1 MAEKEFTLKVIKSE
15 PTPRHRRVAP
25 GANGDAMN
33 RVSTGSQVSGSGNAG
48 SAQGDGHVHAN
59 KGALD
64 KIGVTDDGYV
74 TITDMPDAE
83 TVTEKAK
90 AGYADTAG
98 TADEAKTLTED
109 SEVWEMFVSR
119 LKDDVVKGNI
129 SFEKAIAVAGLATLA
144 GGLKIGGYGID
155 KSGKATLAEVAATLM
170 KATSAEAGR
179 LKVTEAADIVLSL
192 LRSADFVSGATG
204 AGVAIQKNGSSWKME
219 IDELLV
225 RKIATFLK
233 LEIRELSYVGGN
245 IVLSKAG
252 NEITKVEKVSG
263 GWKCL
268 FTANEGDEVQN
279 FWKAGDQARCQKFD
293 VAEGTNESVQSK
305 YYWRLV
311 TEVGKDY
318 VVLSETDYDT
328 GVTNSEPAAGD
339 KIVQMG
345 FRLSGDEGDKDRTSL
360 IILSTSGENTPSI
373 EAYTGV
379 VGYEL
384 SAEKRLFI
392 LSPGEVSFRSDF
404 FRWTSGGVK
413 FPQEVYR
420 GDWESGTSYNYYD
433 KVTHNGSTWIC
444 IATEG
449 TSSEPAKGNAAWKEY
464 AEKGEKG
471 DTGATGPQGAPGKDG
486 ATGPQGPQGPQGE
499 KGDKGDKGERGL
511 QGLQGEKGEQG
522 IPGKNGADGQDGRTS
537 YFHIKYAP
545 VASPTSAQMTETP
558 DVYIGTYVDYTA
570 ADSTDPSDYAWARF
584 QGLQGERGAQGIAGK
599 NGADGKTYYL
609 HIAYA
614 NSADGGTGFS
624 VSDSAGKLYIGQY
637 TDTTAA
643 DSTDPS
649 KYSWTR
655 IKGDKG
661 DTGAD
666 GKDGVGVASV
676 DVLYYL
682 SSSSSS
688 LRGGS
693 WSTDAPSWAD
703 GKYMWS
709 KTKVVYTDGSSK
721 ETAAVCITGAKGATG
736 GKGATGAAGKGVKS
750 IVEQYYLSSSSTSQS
765 GGSWGTSVPAWA
777 DGKYMWTRS
786 VITYTDGSSVTTN
799 AVCVT
804 GGKGATGAGYSPNMI
819 LHTKDMDG
827 WNWGHDNPGRVS
839 ITREEDENGFYRIK
853 SECIQA
859 GRVNGYTWIEDDFPD
874 EPHNIFKPGEKY
886 TLSLE
891 YKATNTVYLGV
902 DIREATTNT
911 KINIL
916 PGTYFP
922 ASENW
927 TRISLEGI
935 CPTGADDE
943 KWKRSLLSA
952 ALSTSTAAVGD
963 VAYIRKICL
972 VEGTNTQWVPA
983 ASEMVGQD
991 GVGIKSIVNYYA
1003 VSTSNTTKPGT
1014 WSTTVPK
1021 LTSTNKYLWNYERV
1035 TYTDSSYK
1043 DTEARV
1049 IGVYGDK
1056 GATGAAGKDGKGI
1069 KSITE
1074 YYLATSAGSGVT
1086 TGTSGWTT
1094 SVQTITATKKYLWN
1108 YEVTAYTD
1116 GSSTKSSPVVIGVY
1130 GEKGD
1135 TGAKGDKGATGETL
1149 SGGKMMFA
1157 DPTFK
1162 SGMNSIVKYSN
1173 GTAANKAK
1181 LLVERISTSGLADV
1195 PTQSGY
1201 CIRVTVGAAQ
1211 SPGHGGVCQGIASRA
1226 GAVFVQKIIA
1236 KIPSGYTLESISNQM
1251 GTGYKHE
1258 FLTSRAGTGKYET
1271 YLIKTTCG
1279 ATGSFEGGGHIYI
1292 NGGSTPTE
1300 ASPLVWYIAYM
1311 TAFDLT
1317 ADEEALSVTVDVE
1330 PGIIALKTE
1339 SDGSV
1344 VYEGNTAKI
1353 SAKCGSAAASVA
1365 YGGAGTLVKTGFST
1379 LGTSVSGGVL
1389 TVTLSGVETVKKTAK
1404 MPDGKGGTTT
1414 KTIMLPVSGGSA
1426 VFDVT
1431 VTYKNRTETRRVTVP
1446 FTVDVKASMS
1456 EIVALQDG
1464 SVEQIWG
1471 SEGMYQQLATLK
1483 TTAGE
1488 LKSTVESMPL
1498 GGPNLL
1504 PHSMWRAVVR
1514 TEAGNTW
1521 VKLKKG
1527 VKYTLSA
1534 RACAEEG
1541 KDLFVSAYA
1550 VQSSGQW
1557 GRSNAIRFTEAD
1569 FADKSLTFV
1578 LEDKNGF
1585 TYNDE
1590 VRVQVYA
1597 VNVVKGTASATEGK
1611 GAVVWVQLEEGP
1623 AATTWQA
1630 QAGDYEERPSLLKA
1644 DEWTHDKGVEDKE
1657 VKLADGTTGT
1667 AKYYKAPST
1676 TYRNMV
1682 MSADAKNPL
1691 FAEPDTQYTISVWAK
1706 GTGRI
1711 KMYMTANTIGSINM
1725 DGAKRIDTDGETEY
1739 MELGSTWKR
1748 YEATITTDKTVAK
1761 NGRVYPLRLFD
1772 SGSEVWCYGWKVE
1785 KGGMATGGGGA
1796 SLKYEKELHEY
1807 KSDIQQ
1813 LSDEINLTVKKDDIE
1828 TAGIHLDG
1836 ENSTITL
1843 RGDRTIIDGEE
1854 FDANNATFRNL
1865 TVAGNLRTSVVQQ
1878 PYANDNIFIGKD
1890 GGGSLGWMFV
1900 HDSGQPSSAK
1910 SYVFMPPDPDFIGS
1924 RVILHACSAQDSSG
1938 THIATHGMYVLG
1950 GRTFCKHA
1958 YLEANA
1964 GTYYLSRV
1972 NAGTGG
1978 IRSVAQSVL
1987 TGADY
1992 FSGKRASV
2000 SGGGYCVPNALNNL
2014 VGATVEL
2021 IGAPAFSAS
2030 AILCPYVVRLGD
2042 DMLYNREA
2050 PPYVLV
2056 DEPLVTDPLH
2066 AKLKA
2071 LYDKGGA
2078 GAITDLGVG
2087 YGVITGAT
2095 MKYHYSSADSGLMRT
2110 KTGLVLFKVP
2120 LCQWFISIYNAV
2132 SGTFS
2137 RASVGTT
2144 WENEE
2149 WN

>member
-15 PTPRHRRVAP
+15 PTPRRRRVAP

-74 TITDMPDAE
+74 TVTDMPGAE

-109 SEVWEMFVSR
+109 SEVWAMFVSR

-129 SFEKAIAVAGLATLA
+129 SFEKAIAVAGVATLA
-144 GGLKIGGYGID
+144 GGLKIGDYGID

-179 LKVTEAADIVLSL
+179 LKVTEAAEIVLSL
-192 LRSADFVSGATG
+192 LKSADFVSGATG

-252 NEITKVEKVSG
+252 NEITAVEKVGG
-263 GWKCL
+263 GWKCS
-268 FTANEGDEVQN
+268 FTSNEGDEVQN

-318 VVLSETDYDT
+318 VVLSETDYDE

-360 IILSTSGENTPSI
+360 IVLSTSGENTPSI

-392 LSPGEVSFRSDF
+392 LSPGEVSFRSDM
-404 FRWTSGGVK
+404 FRWMSGGVK
-413 FPQEVYR
+413 FPQVLVR
-420 GDWESGTSYNYYD
+420 GDWESGEAYSYYD
-433 KVTHNGSTWIC
+433 EVSHGGSTWIC
-444 IATEG
+444 ISPEG
-449 TSSEPAKGNAAWKEY
+449 TTEEPGTGDDWQLRVS
-464 AEKGEKG
+464 KG
-471 DTGATGPQGAPGKDG
+471 DQGA
-486 ATGPQGPQGPQGE
+486 QGPQGP
-499 KGDKGDKGERGL
+499 
-511 QGLQGEKGEQG
+511 
-522 IPGKNGADGQDGRTS
+522 A
-537 YFHIKYAP
+537 
-545 VASPTSAQMTETP
+545 
-558 DVYIGTYVDYTA
+558 
-570 ADSTDPSDYAWARF
+570 
-584 QGLQGERGAQGIAGK
+584 
-599 NGADGKTYYL
+599 
-609 HIAYA
+609 
-614 NSADGGTGFS
+614 
-624 VSDSAGKLYIGQY
+624 
-637 TDTTAA
+637 
-643 DSTDPS
+643 
-649 KYSWTR
+649 
-655 IKGDKG
+655 
-661 DTGAD
+661 GAD
-666 GKDGVGVASV
+666 GKDGQDGKDGAQGPQGDQGAPGPTGPAGAQGEQGPQGERGPQGVQGPA
-676 DVLYYL
+676 
-682 SSSSSS
+682 
-688 LRGGS
+688 G
-693 WSTDAPSWAD
+693 AD
-703 GKYMWS
+703 GK
-709 KTKVVYTDGSSK
+709 
-721 ETAAVCITGAKGATG
+721 
-736 GKGATGAAGKGVKS
+736 
-750 IVEQYYLSSSSTSQS
+750 
-765 GGSWGTSVPAWA
+765 
-777 DGKYMWTRS
+777 
-786 VITYTDGSSVTTN
+786 
-799 AVCVT
+799 
-804 GGKGATGAGYSPNMI
+804 
-819 LHTKDMDG
+819 
-827 WNWGHDNPGRVS
+827 
-839 ITREEDENGFYRIK
+839 
-853 SECIQA
+853 
-859 GRVNGYTWIEDDFPD
+859 
-874 EPHNIFKPGEKY
+874 
-886 TLSLE
+886 
-891 YKATNTVYLGV
+891 
-902 DIREATTNT
+902 
-911 KINIL
+911 
-916 PGTYFP
+916 
-922 ASENW
+922 
-927 TRISLEGI
+927 
-935 CPTGADDE
+935 
-943 KWKRSLLSA
+943 
-952 ALSTSTAAVGD
+952 
-963 VAYIRKICL
+963 
-972 VEGTNTQWVPA
+972 
-983 ASEMVGQD
+983 D

-1003 VSTSNTTKPGT
+1003 LSTSNTTKPGT

-1116 GSSTKSSPVVIGVY
+1116 GTSSKSSPVIIGVY
-1130 GEKGD
+1130 GEKGDQGDKGD

-1195 PTQSGY
+1195 PTGSGY

-1211 SPGHGGVCQGIASRA
+1211 SPGHGGVCQGIASRP

-1279 ATGSFEGGGHIYI
+1279 AAGSFSSGGHIYI
-1292 NGGSTPTE
+1292 AGGSTPTE

-1344 VYEGNTAKI
+1344 VYKGNTAKI

-1414 KTIMLPVSGGSA
+1414 KTIMLPVTGGSA

-1578 LEDKNGF
+1578 LEDKNGD
-1585 TYNDE
+1585 TYDDE
-1590 VRVQVYA
+1590 VRVLVYA
-1597 VNVVKGTASATEGK
+1597 VNVVKDAARPTEGK

-1667 AKYYKAPST
+1667 VKYYKAPST

-1691 FAEPDTQYTISVWAK
+1691 FAEPDTQYTVSVWAK
-1706 GTGRI
+1706 GSGELR
-1711 KMYMTANTIGSINM
+1711 MYLRATQTLGCVSGEGVLTTDKDGTAVFEL
-1725 DGAKRIDTDGETEY
+1725 TDE
-1739 MELGSTWKR
+1739 WKR
-1748 YEATITTDKTVAK
+1748 YEATVTTGATVTENAVYAARVM
-1761 NGRVYPLRLFD
+1761 NGD
-1772 SGSEVWCYGWKVE
+1772 EVWCYGWKVE

-1796 SLKYEKELHEY
+1796 SLRYESE
-1807 KSDIQQ
+1807 IQQ
-1813 LSDEINLTVKKDDIE
+1813 LDKEINLSVKKDDLE
-1828 TAGIHLDG
+1828 LVGIHLDG
-1836 ENSTITL
+1836 EESTIRL
-1843 RGDRTIIDGEE
+1843 VAGKTIIEGDE
-1854 FDANNATFRNL
+1854 FEANNAVFKNL

-1878 PYANDNIFIGKD
+1878 PYADDNIFVGKD

-1900 HDSGQPSSAK
+1900 HDSGQVSSAK
-1910 SYVFMPPDPDFIGS
+1910 AYVFMPPDPDFIGS
-1924 RVILHACSAQDSSG
+1924 RVILHACSALDNTGEHTS
-1938 THIATHGMYVLG
+1938 THGMYVLG

-1958 YLEANA
+1958 YLEKS
-1964 GTYYLSRV
+1964 GSTYYLSRV
-1972 NAGTGG
+1972 NSGG

-1987 TGADY
+1987 AGADY
-1992 FSGKRASV
+1992 FSGKSV
-2000 SGGGYCVPNALNNL
+2000 SGSGGYFVPNAMNNL

-2030 AILCPYVVRLGD
+2030 AVLCPYVVRLGD

-2056 DEPLVTDPLH
+2056 DYPVTWDALH
-2066 AKLKA
+2066 LKLKA
-2071 LYDKGGA
+2071 IYDKGGA
-2078 GAITDLGVG
+2078 GAIEALGVG

-2095 MKYHYSSADSGLMRT
+2095 MKFHYSKSNSSLMQTVSGLT
-2110 KTGLVLFKVP
+2110 LFKVP

-2137 RASVGTT
+2137 RAAAGNVTENLE
-2144 WENEE
+2144 WE
-2149 WN
+2149 

>member
-15 PTPRHRRVAP
+15 PTPRRRRVVP

-48 SAQGDGHVHAN
+48 SSQGDGHVHAN

-98 TADEAKTLTED
+98 TADEAKTLTAD

-119 LKDDVVKGNI
+119 LKDDIVKGNI
-129 SFEKAIAVAGLATLA
+129 TFEKAIAVAGLATLA
-144 GGLKIGGYGID
+144 GGLKIGSYGID
-155 KSGKATLAEVAATLM
+155 KSGKATLAEVAAAIV
-170 KATSAEAGR
+170 KATSAEAKT
-179 LKVTEAADIVLSL
+179 LKVTQAADLILSVLKS
-192 LRSADFVSGATG
+192 SDFVSGAAG
-204 AGVAIQKNGSSWKME
+204 KGVAIQKKGDSWSME

-263 GWKCL
+263 GWKCS
-268 FTANEGDEVQN
+268 FTSNEGDEVQN

-311 TEVGKDY
+311 TEVGEDY

-379 VGYEL
+379 VGYAL
-384 SAEKRLFI
+384 AAEKRLFI
-392 LSPGEVSFRSDF
+392 LSPGEVSFRSDL

-420 GDWESGTSYNYYD
+420 GGWESGTAYNYYD

-464 AEKGEKG
+464 AEKG
-471 DTGATGPQGAPGKDG
+471 ATGAPGSSVTVSSTTITYAKHTNGTTPPTSGWSEAVPAVPAGQYLWSKTVVKYSDG
-486 ATGPQGPQGPQGE
+486 KSTTTYTVARSGTNGTPGTSVTVKSTSVKYAVTASASQPADSAFTN
-499 KGDKGDKGERGL
+499 DKIPALTPGQYLWSMTVVTYSDGKSTKSYAVSRIGTDGSKGE
-511 QGLQGEKGEQG
+511 
-522 IPGKNGADGQDGRTS
+522 PGTDGKTS
-537 YFHIKYAP
+537 YTHFAYA
-545 VASPTSAQMTETP
+545 SS
-558 DVYIGTYVDYTA
+558 
-570 ADSTDPSDYAWARF
+570 
-584 QGLQGERGAQGIAGK
+584 
-599 NGADGKTYYL
+599 ADGKT
-609 HIAYA
+609 
-614 NSADGGTGFS
+614 GFS
-624 VSDSAGKLYIGQY
+624 KTYFNGALYIGTCSDFNEEDPDSY
-637 TDTTAA
+637 TAYTWA
-643 DSTDPS
+643 
-649 KYSWTR
+649 R
-655 IKGDKG
+655 LKG
-661 DTGAD
+661 
-666 GKDGVGVASV
+666 
-676 DVLYYL
+676 
-682 SSSSSS
+682 
-688 LRGGS
+688 
-693 WSTDAPSWAD
+693 
-703 GKYMWS
+703 
-709 KTKVVYTDGSSK
+709 
-721 ETAAVCITGAKGATG
+721 E
-736 GKGATGAAGKGVKS
+736 
-750 IVEQYYLSSSSTSQS
+750 
-765 GGSWGTSVPAWA
+765 
-777 DGKYMWTRS
+777 
-786 VITYTDGSSVTTN
+786 
-799 AVCVT
+799 
-804 GGKGATGAGYSPNMI
+804 TGAGYSPNM
-819 LHTKDMDG
+819 LLGSKSMSDWRFGTDNKDRVKWSVVNDEETGHCVKQTVTADG
-827 WNWGHDNPGRVS
+827 
-839 ITREEDENGFYRIK
+839 T
-853 SECIQA
+853 
-859 GRVNGYTWIEDDFPD
+859 VNGHFYTTIP
-874 EPHNIFKPGEKY
+874 NILTTAANRLFTPGKEY
-886 TLSLE
+886 TLSFD
-891 YKATNTVYLGV
+891 YKATANIHVGFRISSSGSEQLRNYVFPITV
-902 DIREATTNT
+902 
-911 KINIL
+911 
-916 PGTYFP
+916 FP
-922 ASENW
+922 AS
-927 TRISLEGI
+927 
-935 CPTGADDE
+935 AD
-943 KWKRSLLSA
+943 WKRASMTVVAPDGTDGEEWAGALGIMSLVSPRVA
-952 ALSTSTAAVGD
+952 GD
-963 VAYIRKICL
+963 EAYFRKVCL
-972 VEGTNTQWVPA
+972 IEGTNTQWVPA
-983 ASEMVGQD
+983 ASEMVGVD
-991 GVGIKSIVNYYA
+991 GV
-1003 VSTSNTTKPGT
+1003 
-1014 WSTTVPK
+1014 
-1021 LTSTNKYLWNYERV
+1021 
-1035 TYTDSSYK
+1035 
-1043 DTEARV
+1043 
-1049 IGVYGDK
+1049 
-1056 GATGAAGKDGKGI
+1056 GI

-1130 GEKGD
+1130 GDKGA

-1162 SGMNSIVKYSN
+1162 SGMNSIEKYSN

-1211 SPGHGGVCQGIASRA
+1211 SPGHGGVIQGIKSRP

-1236 KIPSGYTLESISNQM
+1236 KIPAGYTLESISSQM

-1279 ATGSFEGGGHIYI
+1279 AAGPFSTGGHIYI
-1292 NGGSTPTE
+1292 EGGSTPTE
-1300 ASPLVWYIAYM
+1300 AAPLVWYIAYM

-1317 ADEEALSVTVDVE
+1317 ADEEALAVTVDVE

-1344 VYEGNTAKI
+1344 VYECNTAKI

-1483 TTAGE
+1483 QTAGE

-1514 TEAGNTW
+1514 SEAGNTW

-1557 GRSNAIRFTEAD
+1557 GRSNAIRFTEAA
-1569 FADKSLTFV
+1569 FAEKSLTFV
-1578 LEDKNGF
+1578 LEDKDGF

-1590 VRVQVYA
+1590 VRVLVYA
-1597 VNVVKGTASATEGK
+1597 VNVVKDTASATEGK

-1623 AATTWQA
+1623 GASAWQA

-1644 DEWTHDKGVEDKE
+1644 GDRDLTTTATETETVLE
-1657 VKLADGTTGT
+1657 DGTTGT
-1667 AKYYKAPST
+1667 VLYHKMTALEVAVGFADVVRFKANT
-1676 TYRNMV
+1676 LTF
-1682 MSADAKNPL
+1682 AD
-1691 FAEPDTQYTISVWAK
+1691 PDTQYTISVWAK

-1711 KMYMTANTIGSINM
+1711 KMYMTANTLGSITQ

-1772 SGSEVWCYGWKVE
+1772 TGSEVWCYGWKVE

-1796 SLKYEKELHEY
+1796 SVKYEKELHEY

-1843 RGDRTIIDGEE
+1843 RGDRTIIDGDE
-1854 FDANNATFRNL
+1854 FNANNATFRNL

-1878 PYANDNIFIGKD
+1878 PYANDNIFVGKD
-1890 GGGSLGWMFV
+1890 GDGSLGWMFV
-1900 HDSGQPSSAK
+1900 HDSGQPSNAK

-1964 GTYYLSRV
+1964 GIYYLSRV

-2000 SGGGYCVPNALNNL
+2000 SGGGYYVPNALNNL

-2050 PPYVLV
+2050 PPYVLI
-2056 DEPLVTDPLH
+2056 DEPLVADPLH

-2071 LYDKGGA
+2071 IYDKDGA
-2078 GAITDLGVG
+2078 TAITDLGVG